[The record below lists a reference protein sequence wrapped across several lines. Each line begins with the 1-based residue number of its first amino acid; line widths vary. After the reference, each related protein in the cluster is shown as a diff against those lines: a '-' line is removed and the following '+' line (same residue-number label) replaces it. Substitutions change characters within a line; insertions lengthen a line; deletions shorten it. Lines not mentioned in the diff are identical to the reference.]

1 MKVSL
6 ASPVYNES
14 ENIQEFIRRADSTL
28 KTITNDYEIILV
40 NDASPDNTLSKIKQI
55 LPKYP
60 NVRLINLTQNSGQ
73 HIASSIALKNSNGD
87 YIFLMDSDLQ
97 VNPEYMLDMFNSMQ
111 RNKECDAV
119 SAQRL
124 IRSNKFSRKV
134 GSFFIS
140 FLTQMIAI
148 KKTHLKDP
156 GSSFK
161 LFSRKTLD
169 RLISNDIL
177 IQNYPI
183 LMLNL
188 NLNIIEIPIKYNT
201 TNVRESN
208 YRLID
213 LISVIALALLN
224 FSTGTTTL
232 LVLLMLG
239 GFCSIFGGFALLYT
253 VIQGMVFQSP
263 LPTNLLIF
271 FLSLIVIGLQ
281 FSLMSMIVFK
291 LERINKNLNFRRSI
305 NQRIEYEN

>member
-14 ENIQEFIRRADSTL
+14 ENIQEFIQRADNTL
-28 KTITNDYEIILV
+28 KEITNDYEIILV
-40 NDASPDNTLSKIKQI
+40 NDASHDNTLSKIKEV
-55 LPKYP
+55 LPKYKSL
-60 NVRLINLTQNSGQ
+60 RLINLTENTGQ
-73 HIASSIALKNSNGD
+73 HIASSIALKNSTGD
-87 YIFLMDSDLQ
+87 FIFLMDSDLQ
-97 VNPEYMLDMFNSMQ
+97 VNPEYMHDMFNIMKE
-111 RNKECDAV
+111 NNECDAV

-124 IRSNKFSRKV
+124 IRSNKFSRKL

-140 FLTQMIAI
+140 FLTQILAM
-148 KKTHLKDP
+148 KKTNLKDP

-188 NLNIIEIPIKYNT
+188 NLDIIEIPIKYNT
-201 TNVRESN
+201 TDVRESN
-208 YRLID
+208 YRLTD

-232 LVLLMLG
+232 LVLLLLG
-239 GFCSIFGGFALLYT
+239 GFCTIIGGFALLHT
-253 VIQGMVFQSP
+253 VIQGMIFQTP

-305 NQRIEYEN
+305 NQKIEYEN

>member
-1 MKVSL
+1 MKVTL

-14 ENIQEFIRRADSTL
+14 ENIQEFIRRADNTL

-40 NDASPDNTLSKIKQI
+40 NDASPDNTLSRIREL

-60 NVRLINLTQNSGQ
+60 KVRLINLTQNTGQ
-73 HIASSIALKNSNGD
+73 HIASSIALKNSTGD

-97 VNPEYMLDMFNSMQ
+97 VNPEYMQDMFNCMQ

-124 IRSNKFSRKV
+124 NRSNKFSRKV

-140 FLTQMIAI
+140 FLTQMIAV

-161 LFSRKTLD
+161 LFSRRTLD

-188 NLNIIEIPIKYNT
+188 NLNIIEFPIKYNT

-305 NQRIEYEN
+305 NQKIEYEN

>member
-14 ENIQEFIRRADSTL
+14 ENIQEFIQRADNTL
-28 KTITNDYEIILV
+28 KEISNDYEIILV
-40 NDASPDNTLSKIKQI
+40 NDASHDNTLSKIKDV
-55 LPKYP
+55 LPKYK
-60 NVRLINLTQNSGQ
+60 NLRLINLTENTGQ
-73 HIASSIALKNSNGD
+73 HIASSIALKNSSGD
-87 YIFLMDSDLQ
+87 FIFLMDSDLQ
-97 VNPEYMLDMFNSMQ
+97 VNPEYMHDMFNIMKE
-111 RNKECDAV
+111 NNECDAV

-124 IRSNKFSRKV
+124 IRSNKFSRKL

-140 FLTQMIAI
+140 FLTQILAI

-188 NLNIIEIPIKYNT
+188 NLDIIEVPIKYNT
-201 TNVRESN
+201 TDVRESN
-208 YRLID
+208 YRLTD
-213 LISVIALALLN
+213 LISVIALAQLN

-232 LVLLMLG
+232 LFLILLG
-239 GFCSIFGGFALLYT
+239 GFCTISGSFALLYT
-253 VIQGMVFQSP
+253 VIQGMVLQTP

-271 FLSLIVIGLQ
+271 FLSLIAIGLQ

-291 LERINKNLNFRRSI
+291 LERINKNLSFRRSI
-305 NQRIEYEN
+305 NQKIEYEN

>member
-1 MKVSL
+1 
-6 ASPVYNES
+6 
-14 ENIQEFIRRADSTL
+14 
-28 KTITNDYEIILV
+28 
-40 NDASPDNTLSKIKQI
+40 
-55 LPKYP
+55 
-60 NVRLINLTQNSGQ
+60 
-73 HIASSIALKNSNGD
+73 
-87 YIFLMDSDLQ
+87 
-97 VNPEYMLDMFNSMQ
+97 
-111 RNKECDAV
+111 
-119 SAQRL
+119 
-124 IRSNKFSRKV
+124 
-134 GSFFIS
+134 
-140 FLTQMIAI
+140 MIAI

-188 NLNIIEIPIKYNT
+188 NLNIIEFPIKYNT

-305 NQRIEYEN
+305 NQKIEYEN

>member
-14 ENIQEFIRRADSTL
+14 ENIQEFIQRADNTL
-28 KTITNDYEIILV
+28 KVLTNDYEIILV
-40 NDASPDNTLSKIKQI
+40 NDASPDDTLSKIKEV
-55 LPKYP
+55 LPKYK
-60 NVRLINLTQNSGQ
+60 NLRLINLTENTGQ
-73 HIASSIALKNSNGD
+73 HIASSIALKNSSGD
-87 YIFLMDSDLQ
+87 FIFLMDSDLQ
-97 VNPEYMLDMFNSMQ
+97 VNPEYMHDMFNIMKE
-111 RNKECDAV
+111 NNECDAV

-124 IRSNKFSRKV
+124 IRSNKFSRKL

-140 FLTQMIAI
+140 FLTQILAI

-188 NLNIIEIPIKYNT
+188 NLEIIEIPIKYNT
-201 TNVRESN
+201 TDVRESN
-208 YRLID
+208 YRLTD

-232 LVLLMLG
+232 LFLILLG
-239 GFCSIFGGFALLYT
+239 GFCTISGGFALLYT
-253 VIQGMVFQSP
+253 VIQGMVFQTP

-281 FSLMSMIVFK
+281 FLLMSMIVFK

-305 NQRIEYEN
+305 NQKIEYEN